1 MRRVVVVLYDG
12 FQSLDAFGPIEVLG
26 GAPRAYELTV
36 VAPRAGAVVASNGIS
51 VNIERGIADVTGP
64 IDTLLVAGGDGT
76 RTAVTDPDVV
86 DGIRDLASRAR
97 RVASVC
103 SGSFLLAAAG
113 VLDGRRATTHWAW
126 CDELRRRYP
135 AVTVESDP
143 IYVRDGDVW
152 TSAGVTAGID
162 LALALVEDDLGSA
175 VARRIAQQLVV
186 YLHRPGGQS
195 QFSAA
200 LAGQQAAPRPA
211 LRELLAWI
219 RENPTADCSAR
230 ALAEVAGMSERSLAR
245 TFRAELD
252 TTPADMVE
260 SIRLEAVRTDLE
272 TTTLTVAAIARRCGF
287 GTAETLHRAFQR
299 RLRIT
304 PADYRSRFRA
314 RAA

>member
-1 MRRVVVVLYDG
+1 VVVVLYDG

-26 GAPRAYELTV
+26 GAPRAYEVTV
-36 VAPRAGAVVASNGIS
+36 VAPRAGAVRASNGIS
-51 VNIERGIADVTGP
+51 VNVERGISDVTGS

-86 DGIRDLASRAR
+86 DAVRTLAGRAR

-143 IYVRDGDVW
+143 IYVRDGEVW

-175 VARRIAQQLVV
+175 TARRIAQQLVV

-200 LAGQQAAPRPA
+200 LAGQRAAPRPA

-219 RENPTADCSAR
+219 RENPTSDCSVH
-230 ALAEVAGMSERSLAR
+230 ALAEITGTSERSLAR
-245 TFRAELD
+245 MFRAELD

-272 TTTLTVAAIARRCGF
+272 TTTLTISAIARRCGF

-304 PADYRSRFRA
+304 PADYRARFRA